1 MPFIVRELSRQE
13 GETLQK
19 KYNITYLEKYPSVP
33 DRIIEDVERDAFLVG
48 VQATQ
53 GYFIDGKPISFGGP
67 GKDMLVWNGNRIRV
81 EYHNDFAKDESKST
95 TVITRL
101 VIPNEYKSKKNVIID
116 ILKEAIVANNKNLF
130 PLSEKIYE
138 VRIDK
143 NCRFDFVLEED
154 VWLQR

>member
-1 MPFIVRELSRQE
+1 MPFTIRELSHQE
-13 GETLQK
+13 GEALQK
-19 KYNITYLEKYPSVP
+19 KYNITYLEKYPSTP
-33 DRIIEDVERDAFLVG
+33 DQIIEDVERNAFLVC
-48 VQATQ
+48 VQAAQ

-67 GKDMLVWNGNRIRV
+67 GKDMLVWNGSRIRV

-101 VIPNEYKSKKNVIID
+101 VIPNKYKSKKNAIID
-116 ILKEAIVANNKNLF
+116 MLKEAIVTDNKNLF

-143 NCRFDFVLEED
+143 NCQFDFVPEED

>member
-1 MPFIVRELSRQE
+1 M
-13 GETLQK
+13 
-19 KYNITYLEKYPSVP
+19 
-33 DRIIEDVERDAFLVG
+33 ERDAFLVG
-48 VQATQ
+48 VQAAQ

-67 GKDMLVWNGNRIRV
+67 GKDMLVWNSNRIRV

-143 NCRFDFVLEED
+143 NCRFDFVPEED

>member
-1 MPFIVRELSRQE
+1 MPFIIRELSRQE

-19 KYNITYLEKYPSVP
+19 KYNITYLKKYPSVP
-33 DRIIEDVERDAFLVG
+33 DQIIEDVERDAFLVG
-48 VQATQ
+48 VQAAQ
-53 GYFIDGKPISFGGP
+53 GYFIDGRPISFGGP

-101 VIPNEYKSKKNVIID
+101 VMPNEYKSKKNVIID
-116 ILKEAIVANNKNLF
+116 ILKEAIVADNKNLF

-143 NCRFDFVLEED
+143 NCQFDFVPEED